1 MTKYRLNTTKRK
13 PPARQTTD
21 QYKDFARLK
30 ANYQVT
36 LERIHKRPLYRDPK
50 MLFALALVL
59 LIVWLL
65 LMEVGASEPSTA
77 PVDSTTEQ
85 VD

>member
-1 MTKYRLNTTKRK
+1 MTKYSIDTKRRK
-13 PPARQTTD
+13 PPSREATE

-59 LIVWLL
+59 LVVWLL
-65 LMEVGASEPSTA
+65 LMEVGASEPTPPPA
-77 PVDSTTEQ
+77 DATTEQ
-85 VD
+85 VQ